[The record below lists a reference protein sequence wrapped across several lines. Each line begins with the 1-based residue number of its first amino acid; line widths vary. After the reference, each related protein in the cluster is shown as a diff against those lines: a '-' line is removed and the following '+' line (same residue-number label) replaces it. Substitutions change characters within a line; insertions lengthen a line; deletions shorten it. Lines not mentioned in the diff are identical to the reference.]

1 MKIFDY
7 VMYSLDIHKVEP
19 QIKNQVTKYMQL
31 FEEVTLVQNSFE
43 EFIEYLNPTLE
54 YNVMN

>member
-31 FEEVTLVQNSFE
+31 FEEVTLVQDSFE

-54 YNVMN
+54 YNVMY

>member
-31 FEEVTLVQNSFE
+31 FEEVTLVQDSFE